1 MVRPLRVKTRNNG
14 VLMHI
19 RIIKIVLDL
28 CIEAGPNNK
37 IKKT

>member
-1 MVRPLRVKTRNNG
+1 MVRTLRIKTRNNG

-28 CIEAGPNNK
+28 CIEAATNNK